1 MNTEYILE
9 ATKRDNIGTAV
20 SKKIRRENGIPAVVY
35 GDVDNSNIVLDANEV
50 AKKVKDSGF
59 YSSVIKLK
67 IGKESIDVI
76 LKDLQ
81 RDPRKSLIT
90 HMDFFA
96 VDKNKAVVV
105 NVPIMFLNEETCA
118 GVKLGGGKISHIQ
131 TELEVSCLPKNIPEN
146 IEIDLTE
153 LELGHS
159 IHLSEIKLPK
169 DVELV
174 TKVDDEHDAPVVS
187 CYEPKAEKIE
197 EEVEAAATNEEQ
209 ESGDKSENTADKS
222 DDATDGQKEEDTK

>member
-1 MNTEYILE
+1 MNTEFILE
-9 ATKRDNIGTAV
+9 ATKRDNLGTAV
-20 SKKIRRENGIPAVVY
+20 SKKIRRDNGIPAVVY
-35 GDVDNSNIVLDANEV
+35 GDIDNDNIVLDANEV
-50 AKKVKDSGF
+50 AKQVKDTGF

-67 IGKESIDVI
+67 IGKNTIDVI

-146 IEIDLTE
+146 IEIDLLE

-174 TKVDDEHDAPVVS
+174 AVVDEEHDAPVVS

-197 EEVEAAATNEEQ
+197 EEVVAATDTDEESQ
-209 ESGDKSENTADKS
+209 EKTDNTADKS
-222 DDATDGQKEEDTK
+222 DDSAESKKEEESK

>member
-1 MNTEYILE
+1 MNTEFILE
-9 ATKRDNIGTAV
+9 ATKRDNLGTAV

-35 GDVDNSNIVLDANEV
+35 GDIDNDNIVLDANEV
-50 AKKVKDSGF
+50 AKQVKDVGF

-67 IGKESIDVI
+67 IGKNTIDVI

-118 GVKLGGGKISHIQ
+118 GVKLSGGKISHIQ

-146 IEIDLTE
+146 IEIDLLE

-174 TKVDDEHDAPVVS
+174 ATVDEEHDTPVVS

-197 EEVEAAATNEEQ
+197 EVEVAATGDDP
-209 ESGDKSENTADKS
+209 ESGEKSETNADKA
-222 DDATDGQKEEDTK
+222 DATENAKQEEDSK